1 MWMISKCFDHI
12 RVADDKEQVYFN
24 VYTVE
29 PMDST
34 AIKRIVYKAISGS
47 ILNIITKLPYNL

>member
-1 MWMISKCFDHI
+1 MIYNCFNYI